1 MCINLSPKITPFKIP
16 FYAVNLPIFFI
27 QILIIFSISCNVL
40 AQNNERVK
48 IGSNVINKA
57 SLQKTKALQVN
68 LKTVNLKTVNVGDE
82 IFINLSGEET
92 LTKNFEVARD
102 GTVNLPE
109 VGAVEVI
116 GLGEAALKIK
126 ITQALSL
133 AFRNLNNLKVGI
145 SKQQR
150 LIKISGYIN
159 SPGEI
164 LLPKDADIQTAFSMA
179 NGLRIGAQLD
189 QIQLRSQGITTL
201 FNYKKYLDT
210 GDKNL
215 LPQLISLD
223 EIFVPASPKTGNIE
237 VAFDAASHSNSGDA
251 ADSLKAIKIFG
262 EVISPGSFT
271 FNEGATLVDYLMRA
285 GGVTRYASVEQ
296 IRVITN
302 GAPILFNLKNYLDTG
317 DSQSMPTMAPNTTI
331 FIPIQ
336 EEEIKSGAN
345 MVYIMGEVFKPG
357 AYEGKPG
364 ATFLDILANAGGPT
378 RYAESRQIRLIRADG
393 SVVPFDLS
401 AFTEA
406 TGEQAM
412 PKVLPGDAIFV
423 PEKTDMNE
431 KSWLKVAPSRAV
443 RVLGEVVRPGRVEW
457 SNEMSLLDLLAHTG
471 GPTSRADTSR
481 IEVIIPQTT
490 GQPKKLA
497 FNLDAFID
505 QGLEDSQLPQ
515 LLAGSTVRIH
525 DLPQD
530 PSDNKS
536 QWVRQASNDS
546 IYIFG
551 QVGAP
556 GRYRFTQAMHFL
568 DILAAADGPT
578 DKADI
583 SGIRINHRNNNQP
596 TVSMLDLH
604 LYFETGDEHL
614 LPDVKPGDTIY
625 IPAQQQLWLHTPK
638 ETTIRV
644 LGAVNKPGRYR
655 FDDSMTILDLL
666 AEAGGT
672 TQDAYIKKITVV
684 NLSCCKDQAT
694 VFNLKKFTRTADFSQ
709 LPVLRVGDTIFV
721 PNRRES
727 ALFRSRET
735 MRDILQIVSLVA
747 LIGAL

>member
-1 MCINLSPKITPFKIP
+1 MTCIYTLPLRLHSPLYF
-16 FYAVNLPIFFI
+16 IFF
-27 QILIIFSISCNVL
+27 LRAIIIIMAFFHCIINANAQPPQKNQDHTSESI
-40 AQNNERVK
+40 K
-48 IGSNVINKA
+48 YIG
-57 SLQKTKALQVN
+57 
-68 LKTVNLKTVNVGDE
+68 VGDE
-82 IFINLSGEET
+82 IFLELSGEQS
-92 LTKNFEVARD
+92 LTKNFEVSRD
-102 GTVNLPE
+102 GTIILPE
-109 VGAVEVI
+109 IGPVKII
-116 GLGEAALKIK
+116 GLNEEEL
-126 ITQALSL
+126 QVFVSQRLSS
-133 AFRNLNNLKVGI
+133 AFRNLTNLKVGI
-145 SKQQR
+145 NKQQR
-150 LIKISGYIN
+150 LIKISGYVN
-159 SPGEI
+159 DPGEI
-164 LLPKDADIQTAFSMA
+164 LLPSGADIQKAFAMA
-179 NGLRIGAQLD
+179 GNLRMGAQLD
-189 QIQLRSQGITTL
+189 QIQLRSQGEMII

-210 GDKNL
+210 GDKNI
-215 LPQLISLD
+215 LPRLRSLD

-237 VAFDAASHSNSGDA
+237 VAFDPSTHSNSGDA
-251 ADSLKAIKIFG
+251 ADNLKAIKIFG

-271 FNEGATLVDYLMRA
+271 FNAGATLVDYLMRA

-296 IRVITN
+296 IRVISN
-302 GAPILFNLKNYLDTG
+302 GAPQLFNLKKYLDTG
-317 DSQSMPTMAPNTTI
+317 DSKILPTITPNTTI

-393 SVVPFDLS
+393 SVIPFDLS

-406 TGEQAM
+406 TGEQGM
-412 PKVLPGDAIFV
+412 PIVLPGDAIFV
-423 PEKTDMNE
+423 PEKTDMNS

-443 RVLGEVVRPGRVEW
+443 RVIGEVVRPGRIEW
-457 SNEMSLLDLLAHTG
+457 SNEMSLLDLLAHAG
-471 GPTSRADTSR
+471 GPTSRADTTR
-481 IEVIIPQTT
+481 IEVVIPQQ
-490 GQPKKLA
+490 GMPPKKLA
-497 FNLDAFID
+497 FNLDTFID
-505 QGLEDSQLPQ
+505 QGLGDDKLPQ
-515 LLAGSTVRIH
+515 ILAGSTVRIH

-536 QWVRQASNDS
+536 QWVRQSSNDS

-583 SGIRINHRNNNQP
+583 SGIRISHRHTSKP
-596 TVSMLDLH
+596 TVSSLNLH

-625 IPAQQQLWLHTPK
+625 VPAQKRLWLHTPK

-655 FDDSMTILDLL
+655 FDDTMTILDLL

-672 TQDAYIKKITVV
+672 STEAYLKKITVV
-684 NLSCCKDQAT
+684 NLSCCKDQAK
-694 VFNLKKFTRTADFSQ
+694 VFNLKKFSRTADFNK
-709 LPVLRVGDTIFV
+709 LPVLRAGDTIFV
-721 PNRRES
+721 PSRREGI
-727 ALFRSRET
+727 LYRSRES
-735 MRDILQIVSLVA
+735 MRDIIQVISLIA